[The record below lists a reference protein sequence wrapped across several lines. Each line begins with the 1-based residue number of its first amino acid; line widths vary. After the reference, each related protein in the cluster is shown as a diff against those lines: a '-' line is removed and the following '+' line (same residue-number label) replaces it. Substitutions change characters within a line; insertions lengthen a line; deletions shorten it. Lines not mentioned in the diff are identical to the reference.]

1 MFRGVTQRRP
11 APLAPAAPPRGSA
24 LAATDGPSAAPAAPR
39 PPVAPAPP
47 RPPVVA
53 APPLPPA
60 APAPPRPPVAPAP
73 PRPPVAPAPP
83 RRRPRAARLA
93 AATAGVLALALG
105 AAAVARPPRPA
116 GNPLVGLAP
125 SDDDREPLVGR
136 VVERLVAGS
145 YTYVAIER
153 ADGRRAWA
161 VTLGRA
167 APEGARVRVRSF
179 GRRSNFYSAR
189 LGRTFPELIFGAVGP
204 AA

>member
-1 MFRGVTQRRP
+1 VPRP
-11 APLAPAAPPRGSA
+11 DPAPAAPPRRPA
-24 LAATDGPSAAPAAPR
+24 RDAAGPPSAAPPAPR
-39 PPVAPAPP
+39 W
-47 RPPVVA
+47 
-53 APPLPPA
+53 
-60 APAPPRPPVAPAP
+60 
-73 PRPPVAPAPP
+73 
-83 RRRPRAARLA
+83 PRAARLA
-93 AATAGVLALALG
+93 AAPLGALALALG
-105 AAAVARPPRPA
+105 TAAAARPPHSA

-125 SDDDREPLVGR
+125 SNDDRDPLVGR

-153 ADGRRAWA
+153 DGDGQRAWA

-189 LGRTFPELIFGAVGP
+189 LRRTFPELIFGAVAP